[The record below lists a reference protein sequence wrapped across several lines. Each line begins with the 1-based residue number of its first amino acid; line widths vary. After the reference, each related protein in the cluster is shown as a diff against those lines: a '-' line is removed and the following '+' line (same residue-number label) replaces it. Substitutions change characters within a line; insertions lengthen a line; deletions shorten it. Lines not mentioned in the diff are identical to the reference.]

1 MNFGARLKKARTH
14 AGLSQKKLAELLGY
28 EKDGSPR
35 MSQANIGKLETNPK
49 SHGSNYTYLIANICG
64 VNPEWL
70 TTGDGDWLGCIVVYD
85 NTPEYQVLKAMQKMD
100 ELTKYQVV
108 KIGNSLAE
116 PEQDIEITIKPK

>member
-1 MNFGARLKKARTH
+1 MKFGERLKKARVH

-49 SHGSNYTYLIANICG
+49 SQGSNYTSLIANICG

-70 TTGDGDWLGCIVVYD
+70 TTGDGDWLGCYMVYD
-85 NTPEYQVLKAMQKMD
+85 KTPEYQTLKAMQSMD
-100 ELTKYQVV
+100 EITKYQVV
-108 KIGNSLAE
+108 KICNSLVD
-116 PEQDIEITIKPK
+116 PEASKE